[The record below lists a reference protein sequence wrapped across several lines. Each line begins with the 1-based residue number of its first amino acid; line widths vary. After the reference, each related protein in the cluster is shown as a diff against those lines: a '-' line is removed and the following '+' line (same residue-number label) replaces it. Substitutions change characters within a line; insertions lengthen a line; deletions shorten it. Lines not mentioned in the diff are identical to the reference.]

1 MARITVFL
9 HGDLQEKYK
18 KERLYLKAN
27 SVKELLD
34 ELTKIYPD
42 LEEDIKFGRI
52 IVLINGRNIETLLGT
67 DTKLEDFDLVGL
79 TLKDG
84 GLVDFFPPEGGGW
97 YLRR

>member
-1 MARITVFL
+1 
-9 HGDLQEKYK
+9 
-18 KERLYLKAN
+18 
-27 SVKELLD
+27 
-34 ELTKIYPD
+34 

-84 GLVDFFPPEGGGW
+84 GLVDFFPPEGGG
-97 YLRR
+97 